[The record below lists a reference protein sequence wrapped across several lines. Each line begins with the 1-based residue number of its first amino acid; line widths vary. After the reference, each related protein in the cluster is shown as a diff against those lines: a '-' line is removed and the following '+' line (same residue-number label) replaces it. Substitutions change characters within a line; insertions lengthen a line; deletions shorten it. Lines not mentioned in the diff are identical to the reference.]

1 MMIKKV
7 LLEYINKLRKKLK
20 EEEDSHKRRRLW
32 KALKRAEVLIQK
44 QNKKPLFHAEKG
56 VKNAEFEIIKEKEV
70 GGMLN
75 GEKADS

>member
-7 LLEYINKLRKKLK
+7 LLGYINKLRKKLK
-20 EEEDSHKRRRLW
+20 EEEDPQKRRRLW
-32 KALKRAEVLIQK
+32 KAVKRAGVLIQK

-56 VKNAEFEIIKEKEV
+56 AKNAEFEIIKEKEV

>member
-7 LLEYINKLRKKLK
+7 LLEYINKLRTKLK

-32 KALKRAEVLIQK
+32 KALKRAGVLIQK

-56 VKNAEFEIIKEKEV
+56 AKNGEFEIIKEKEV
-70 GGMLN
+70 GGDV
-75 GEKADS
+75 EWRES

>member
-1 MMIKKV
+1 MTVKKA
-7 LLEYINKLRKKLK
+7 LLEYVNKLRKKLK
-20 EEEDSHKRRRLW
+20 EEEDSQKRRRLW
-32 KALKRAEVLIQK
+32 KALKRAGVLIQK

-56 VKNAEFEIIKEKEV
+56 AKNAEFEIIKEKEV